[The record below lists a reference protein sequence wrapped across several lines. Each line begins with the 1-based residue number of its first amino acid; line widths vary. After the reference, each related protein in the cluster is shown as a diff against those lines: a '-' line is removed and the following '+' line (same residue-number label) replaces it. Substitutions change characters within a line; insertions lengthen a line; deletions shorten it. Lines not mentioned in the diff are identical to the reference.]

1 MNTAGSVGPW
11 SRFARAPLTLR
22 AYVVFV
28 LVAFALS
35 LSTFYAPSLDAAIVP
50 YTGWLGLYLY
60 MFTLFFAMSAIL
72 TPQRKS
78 IYGVVAFLG
87 LFVLFGTL
95 DTYQNTF
102 GPDAGREDFGNPYLI
117 YQTYRPV
124 FTIALPAFWIVLL
137 TSPTM
142 RKWIKNSEGTRAT
155 AAPPNCGPTS

>member
-1 MNTAGSVGPW
+1 
-11 SRFARAPLTLR
+11 
-22 AYVVFV
+22 
-28 LVAFALS
+28 
-35 LSTFYAPSLDAAIVP
+35 
-50 YTGWLGLYLY
+50 

-142 RKWIKNSEGTRAT
+142 RKWIKNSEGTSAT
-155 AAPPNCGPTS
+155 AARGSGGPTS